1 MVWMSKTEKGK
12 IGVVVAIVA
21 VIIIASAVYVFYFTG
36 SQGADLETRA
46 RDFVVLL
53 KEGRFNEAYGLF
65 NEQMA
70 AAITV
75 GQLEAIWN
83 GVIGEVGAYKGI
95 TGTRATTEAG
105 YEVVYVTTEFERAS
119 LDVKVVFDGASK
131 IAGLWFFPKG

>member
-1 MVWMSKTEKGK
+1 MSKTEKGK
-12 IGVVVAIVA
+12 IWVVVAIVA

-75 GQLEAIWN
+75 GQLEAHMEWCD
-83 GVIGEVGAYKGI
+83 
-95 TGTRATTEAG
+95 R
-105 YEVVYVTTEFERAS
+105 
-119 LDVKVVFDGASK
+119 
-131 IAGLWFFPKG
+131 